1 MDCFVALLLAMTI
14 MAAAENGMQVIGLAG
29 WSGAGKTTLLSRV
42 IPHLLKEGLRVSV
55 IKHAHH
61 EFDVDV
67 PGKDSWVH
75 RQSGATEVL
84 VSSSRR
90 WALMHELRG
99 AAEPR
104 LAELLAKMSSVDLVI
119 IEGFKREPHRKIEV
133 HRAANAKP
141 LLFPDDPGIV
151 GIATDTAIETALPSA
166 HLDDVAAVAAM
177 MQRAATSVE
186 DVLAKSLS
194 ES

>member
-1 MDCFVALLLAMTI
+1 M
-14 MAAAENGMQVIGLAG
+14 NVIGLSG
-29 WSGAGKTTLLSRV
+29 WSGAGKTTLLTRV
-42 IPHLLKEGLRVSV
+42 IPYLLVGGLRVSV

-84 VSSSRR
+84 VSSARR

-104 LAELLAKMSSVDLVI
+104 LPELLARMSRVDLVV
-119 IEGFKREPHRKIEV
+119 IEGFKREPHAKIEV
-133 HRAANAKP
+133 HRAANGKP
-141 LLFPDDPGIV
+141 LLFPDDPDIA
-151 GIATDTAIETALPSA
+151 GIATDAVVETTLPLV
-166 HLDDVAAVAAM
+166 HLDDIEAIAAL
-177 MQRAATSVE
+177 MQRFAIPVE
-186 DVLAKSLS
+186 EVLARSVRGG
-194 ES
+194 

>member
-1 MDCFVALLLAMTI
+1 MK
-14 MAAAENGMQVIGLAG
+14 VIGLAG

-42 IPHLLKEGLRVSV
+42 IPLLLGNGLRVSV

-61 EFDVDV
+61 HFDVDV

-84 VSSSRR
+84 VSSANR

-104 LAELLAKMSSVDLVI
+104 LPELLKKMSPVDLVVV
-119 IEGFKREPHRKIEV
+119 EGFKSDPHRKIEV
-133 HRAANAKP
+133 HRAANGKP
-141 LLFPDDPGIV
+141 HLFPDDPAIV
-151 GIATDTAIETALPSA
+151 GVATDAAVETGLPVA
-166 HLDDVAAVAAM
+166 HLDDIAAVAAM
-177 MQRAATSVE
+177 MQRMAMSVE
-186 DVLAKSLS
+186 ELLARGAD

>member
-1 MDCFVALLLAMTI
+1 MK
-14 MAAAENGMQVIGLAG
+14 VIGLAG

-42 IPHLLKEGLRVSV
+42 IPYLLGRGLRVSV

-84 VSSSRR
+84 VSSTRR

-99 AAEPR
+99 ASEPR
-104 LAELLAKMSSVDLVI
+104 LPELLAKMARVDLVVV
-119 IEGFKREPHRKIEV
+119 EGFKREPINKIEV
-133 HRAANAKP
+133 HRAANGKP
-141 LLFPDDPGIV
+141 LLFPHDASVV
-151 GIATDTAIETALPSA
+151 GIASDVAVETTLPVA
-166 HLDDVAAVAAM
+166 HLDDIEEVAELMLRSAVPVA
-177 MQRAATSVE
+177 
-186 DVLAKSLS
+186 DVLAMASAGS
-194 ES
+194 